1 MIPVDLLLSFL
12 KNLEESMPAT
22 DLPISLSGFP
32 LALFPVF
39 PDFLVPLILSMGPTL
54 LILRAGINAEINT
67 VIILRRI
74 TAITAAGLTAST
86 GFRLRTPVP
95 SKLNSFSAM
104 GPAVFAA
111 SLTVPRPNAKPIGRA
126 GRSMINASKY
136 TELLFCLPVAP
147 TEESM
152 PRYFALSS

>member
-1 MIPVDLLLSFL
+1 MIPNDLLLSFL
-12 KNLEESMPAT
+12 KNLEESIPAA

-32 LALFPVF
+32 LALVLVF
-39 PDFLVPLILSMGPTL
+39 PDFLVPLILSIGPTL

-67 VIILRRI
+67 VTTLRRM
-74 TAITAAGLTAST
+74 TAITAAGLIASA
-86 GFRLRTPVP
+86 GFRLSVSEP
-95 SKLNSFSAM
+95 SNLNNFSAM

-111 SLTVPRPNAKPIGRA
+111 TLTAPRPNAKPIGRA
-126 GRSMINASKY
+126 GMSIVNASKY
-136 TELLFCLPVAP
+136 TELLFCFPVAP